1 METQTL
7 NTRVMQ
13 HCESINLDE
22 YRQSGEGGTAITY
35 KHNSRN
41 SLAKLY
47 KSGFEA
53 DMVADEQLEEAL
65 AEGATAA
72 DLYRMACEDGGVD
85 NVSVILARIK

>member
-1 METQTL
+1 
-7 NTRVMQ
+7 MQ

-53 DMVADEQLEEAL
+53 DMAIEEFKTWVSL
-65 AEGATAA
+65 PLNPTGLSRTAS
-72 DLYRMACEDGGVD
+72 D
-85 NVSVILARIK
+85 